1 MDQNFINWIL
11 AGFGGLTGFL
21 LHAVWAAVKDLQ
33 IADKQLADEVSG
45 IQILVAGDYVKKSE
59 LSELN
64 RALFLKL
71 DRIEEKID
79 RKVDK

>member
-33 IADKQLADEVSG
+33 VADKQLADEMSG
-45 IQILVAGDYVKKSE
+45 IQILVAGDYVKKIEFTE
-59 LSELN
+59 LS
-64 RALFLKL
+64 RALFSKL

-79 RKVDK
+79 KKADK